1 MAILY
6 VAAEA
11 AELKPL
17 AERLTNLRKLKW
29 PIDCAYEGIA
39 DGRRVLL
46 AANGAGPK
54 LAFQATE
61 IAIRAVTGADL
72 SSSSLEAIISVGF
85 CGALDPALRESQIVI
100 AEEVLDLAQNE
111 RYGCVPVASDEEVIS
126 GIIASQNRVANSSEE
141 KTRLRAAS
149 QAIAVEMEAAG
160 VAARAKRAGLPFCC
174 IKVILDR
181 ADESFGIDMNNM
193 RTTEGRI
200 ARGKII
206 VHAVARLNVVP
217 ELFRLRR
224 RTEDAARV
232 LGEFLVS
239 CRINSG
245 ATSLPVE

>member
-1 MAILY
+1 
-6 VAAEA
+6 
-11 AELKPL
+11 
-17 AERLTNLRKLKW
+17 
-29 PIDCAYEGIA
+29 
-39 DGRRVLL
+39 
-46 AANGAGPK
+46 
-54 LAFQATE
+54 
-61 IAIRAVTGADL
+61 
-72 SSSSLEAIISVGF
+72 
-85 CGALDPALRESQIVI
+85 
-100 AEEVLDLAQNE
+100 
-111 RYGCVPVASDEEVIS
+111 
-126 GIIASQNRVANSSEE
+126 
-141 KTRLRAAS
+141 
-149 QAIAVEMEAAG
+149 VEMEAAG